1 MPFQDAAFRQTIA
14 QTRREARHNRLL
26 VAVCIFPY
34 KVHLTRGMSPVD
46 QKVQFFFP
54 KDIAVCTLRLYYT
67 NSEPY
72 FHGKKAANSL
82 EFTAF
87 LRN

>member
-14 QTRREARHNRLL
+14 QTRREARYHCLL

-54 KDIAVCTLRLYYT
+54 KDFAVRTLRSYYT
-67 NSEPY
+67 NC
-72 FHGKKAANSL
+72 
-82 EFTAF
+82 
-87 LRN
+87 